1 MVGLWAYAAGIGATN
16 KYNQIKDEQR
26 ALAGQKELD

>member
-26 ALAGQKELD
+26 NLAG